1 MSTAPDPLI
10 IAMAPTG
17 ARKTK
22 ADHPALPITPD
33 EIGTTVAAC
42 RDAGAAMI
50 HLHVRDSD
58 GRHTLDVDAYRV
70 ATAAVRR
77 EAGDDIIVQV
87 TSESA
92 GRYRP
97 NEQMAMVR
105 ELRPEAVSFA
115 VSEII
120 PDADHE
126 ADAAT
131 FFAWLAGESILPQFV
146 LYSPADVERFRDLCG
161 RGIIP
166 GDHLFVLFVLGRYAA
181 GATSE
186 PRDLLPFLA
195 AGDDGSSWAVCAFG
209 YRECACVLTA
219 AALGGHIRVGF
230 ENNLHLSDGSLAPHN
245 AALVA
250 QARAGAELMGR
261 ELADASTARHML
273 MESTP

>member
-1 MSTAPDPLI
+1 MTATPAPLI
-10 IAMAPTG
+10 VTVAPTG
-17 ARKTK
+17 ARRTK
-22 ADHPALPITPD
+22 HDHPELPIAAD
-33 EIGTTVAAC
+33 EIGATAAAC
-42 RDAGAAMI
+42 REAGAAMI
-50 HLHVRDSD
+50 HLHVRDRE
-58 GRHTLDVDAYRV
+58 GRHTLDVELYRD

-92 GRYRP
+92 GRYGP
-97 NEQMAMVR
+97 DAQMAMVR

-120 PDADHE
+120 PDPSHE
-126 ADAAT
+126 TEAAA
-131 FFAWLAGESILPQFV
+131 FLAWLVGESILPQFV
-146 LYSPADVERFRDLCG
+146 LYSPAEVEHYHDLRS

-166 GDHLFVLFVLGRYAA
+166 GERQFLLFVLGRYAA
-181 GATSE
+181 DASSE
-186 PRDLLPFLA
+186 PREILPFFA
-195 AGDDGSSWAVCAFG
+195 VRGDAPWAVCAFG
-209 YRECACVLTA
+209 YRECACALTA